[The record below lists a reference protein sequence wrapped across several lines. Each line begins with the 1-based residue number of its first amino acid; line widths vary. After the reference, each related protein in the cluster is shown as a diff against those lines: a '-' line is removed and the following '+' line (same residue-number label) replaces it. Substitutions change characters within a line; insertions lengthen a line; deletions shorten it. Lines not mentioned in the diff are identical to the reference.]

1 MLHDNEMGNDF
12 LVLIPKAKATKE
24 NNRQMG

>member
-1 MLHDNEMGNDF
+1 MFHDNEMSNDF
-12 LVLIPKAKATKE
+12 LVLIPKAQATKE